1 MLNISS
7 NSIKEKIELEKYK
20 TLNRVEKKVSTRVLV
35 KILTIGAVVFC
46 ITMFLPWTQNV
57 RSSGSVT
64 TLRPNEKPQTIN
76 SFISGRIEKWYV
88 QEGDVI
94 EKGDT
99 IARISEIKADYL
111 DPKLLENTKDQL
123 NLNESKSESYKSKI
137 TSQKAQLK
145 ALKNQRDLKLD
156 QNDIK
161 LQQAKLKIEIDSMQY
176 LASKLDFE
184 TALNQYN
191 RMDSLNKLGL
201 KSLTDL
207 EKRRLKKQE
216 TNAYLTSSRN
226 KWINTKSDFINLKI
240 ENAAIRTKYQND
252 ASKINAEIFTS
263 LSNQLETESSVSKLK
278 NKYSNVSMRQGMYY
292 VLAPQDCYITK
303 TFYSGIGETVKEGSA
318 MVSIM
323 PRNYQL
329 AIQLYIDPI
338 DLPLIKKGKQVQIQ
352 FDGWPAIVF
361 SGWPDA
367 SYGTYQGTVYA
378 IDQFISENGK
388 FRILVEEDSTNYP
401 WPKAL
406 RFGGGTSNF
415 LMLNDV
421 PIWYELWRNI
431 NGFPPDFYTGSL
443 PKTKAK

>member
-7 NSIKEKIELEKYK
+7 NNIKSKINIENYK
-20 TLNRVEKKVSTRVLV
+20 TLNKVEQKVSSRVLL
-35 KILTIGAVVFC
+35 KILTLMGIAFL
-46 ITMFLPWTQNV
+46 IALFLPWTQNV
-57 RSSGSVT
+57 RSAGSVT
-64 TLRPNEKPQTIN
+64 TLKPNQKPQTIN

-94 EKGDT
+94 QKGDT
-99 IARISEIKADYL
+99 IALLSEIKPEYL
-111 DPKLLENTKDQL
+111 DPELLSNTKEQL
-123 NLNESKSESYKSKI
+123 DLNVSKSDSYKNKI
-137 TSQKAQLK
+137 GSQNEQLK
-145 ALKNQRDLKLD
+145 ALKNQQDLKLQ
-156 QNDIK
+156 QNEIK
-161 LQQAKLKIEIDSMQY
+161 LQQFTLKIENDSMQY
-176 LASKLDFE
+176 VAAQLDYL
-184 TALNQYN
+184 TAENQFK
-191 RMDSLNKLGL
+191 RMDSLNKMGL

-216 TNAYLTSSRN
+216 TNAYLISARN
-226 KWINTKSDFINLKI
+226 KWMNTKNDFLNLKI
-240 ENAAIRTKYQND
+240 ENSTIRAKYQND
-252 ASKINAEIFTS
+252 VSKINAEIFSS

-278 NKYSNVSMRQGMYY
+278 NKYSNVSLRQGMYY
-292 VLAPQDCYITK
+292 VLAPQDCYVTK

-323 PRNYQL
+323 PKDRQL
-329 AIQLYIDPI
+329 AIQLYIEPI
-338 DLPLIKKGKQVQIQ
+338 DLPLIEIGRQVQIQ

-388 FRILVEEDSTNYP
+388 FRVLVSEDSTDYP
-401 WPKAL
+401 WPQAL
-406 RFGGGTSNF
+406 RFGGGTSNL

-431 NGFPPDFYTGSL
+431 NGFPPDFYTNS
-443 PKTKAK
+443 KADKKKK